1 MSSPSTSVLKGKTV
15 LPADKIQQIG
25 LLYAVN
31 DKYGGV
37 MVDMK
42 EPMDSHIYVPLLR
55 ASISQWRQQGKKGVW
70 IKLPIQLANLVEP
83 TVKEGFRYHHAESD
97 YLMLVHWIP
106 DSPDALPANAS
117 HIVGIGAFVMN
128 NKREVLV
135 VKEKHGYFEGKDVW
149 KFPTG
154 VVNQGEDICTAAIR
168 EVKEETGIDTEFMEI
183 LAFRQTHKQFL
194 GKSDLFFVCMLR
206 PLSFDITKQDSE
218 IKAAQWIPIDEYVNQ
233 TYNREHKSFEY
244 IARICSTKSQGS
256 YGGFSAVRPS
266 SGKQNYL
273 YFNGQDFKP

>member
-1 MSSPSTSVLKGKTV
+1 MLLCLELQSPNGDNRGRRVFGSN
-15 LPADKIQQIG
+15 
-25 LLYAVN
+25 Y
-31 DKYGGV
+31 
-37 MVDMK
+37 
-42 EPMDSHIYVPLLR
+42 
-55 ASISQWRQQGKKGVW
+55 
-70 IKLPIQLANLVEP
+70 PIQLANLVEP

-218 IKAAQWIPIDEYVNQ
+218 IKAAQWIPIDEYANQ

-273 YFNGQDFKP
+273 FFNGQDFKP

>member
-128 NKREVLV
+128 NKREVPHLDCSINISMLFSELKVVVGHRVLV
-135 VKEKHGYFEGKDVW
+135 VKEKHGYFEGKDAW

-218 IKAAQWIPIDEYVNQ
+218 IKAAQ
-233 TYNREHKSFEY
+233 
-244 IARICSTKSQGS
+244 GS